1 MYNIIDF
8 ESDEEI
14 HLKVKIRFFAL
25 YRDLVGS
32 SEVECE
38 IEPGDTV
45 NTLIMKLKDRYHELP
60 CTPAMIAVNAE
71 YVESDFMLNDG
82 DDIAVL
88 PPFSGG

>member
-1 MYNIIDF
+1 M
-8 ESDEEI
+8 
-14 HLKVKIRFFAL
+14 KVKVRFFAL

-45 NTLIMKLKDRYHELP
+45 SMLMMKLNHRFPDLP

-71 YVESDFMLNDG
+71 YVESDFRLNDG
-82 DDIAVL
+82 DDIALL